1 MIFVGYEFLR
11 LFGQV
16 GEGGYGRGEI
26 AHFLLIGDDH
36 LQKQVA
42 INLTFIISSPETL
55 YTLLFECKA
64 LDIVLGVILDR
75 QELSC
80 EAADGLTTLAINLNI
95 KLPFEVNLEK
105 VGKYTNASSS
115 TSNLESPVTFR
126 VKDENVQFDKELLIR
141 SSDVFRSMFTGN
153 FLEGEKNEVHLP
165 ECSMEG
171 LKYFF
176 HLIELCEEKKLMETA
191 PLVDEMEVVLD
202 AYQLCTK

>member
-1 MIFVGYEFLR
+1 MISVGYEFLR

-64 LDIVLGVILDR
+64 LDIVLSVIFDR

-80 EAADGLTTLAINLNI
+80 EAANGLTTLAVNLNI
-95 KLPFEVNLEK
+95 KLPFEIDLDK
-105 VGKYTNASSS
+105 VDKYLKVTSSAKKLGS
-115 TSNLESPVTFR
+115 QVTFK
-126 VKDENVQFDKELLIR
+126 VMDESVQFDKEMLTR
-141 SSDVFRSMFTGN
+141 SSDVFLSMFTSN

-165 ECSMEG
+165 ECSTEG
-171 LKYFF
+171 LKYFL
-176 HLIELCEEKKLMETA
+176 HLIELSEENKLNETA
-191 PLVDEMEVVLD
+191 PLVENMEVVLD
-202 AYQLCTK
+202 AYQLCSK